1 MSIAAATIDFYD
13 DAKRELMTKVS
24 MPVEMK
30 NTHVTMLTP
39 EQHEALP
46 DSEFGLIV
54 LTKRAS
60 VLRKFPV
67 NDPGNAWLSAQY
79 FAQTHEKLAFPA
91 RFVAAKF
98 IKRACS
104 AYGVLASPSVDAYAA
119 RVEEDEAQS
128 NTFVEGSESGWML
141 RKLAQRELS
150 FNKTAAMEVN
160 ALTELPSEHF
170 ALVIRQGDGSV
181 IRKYAMP
188 DEHHVKMA
196 AAYFEKYAMDLPS
209 EYRHRFAVSVQ
220 NRADELE
227 VDISA
232 SDMLQK
238 WASTNWNRHVSAHIE
253 QRKSLLPRNPSARDV
268 LDKLAASLGETNPE
282 DMASALETFDRSTG
296 LTKYYDRGIT
306 DPYASTMD
314 KAAEGWSA
322 EVEGE
327 TITEADLRKAATSK
341 KLAGYLGETFARQFS
356 EHPTEIFESLPTPEK
371 VLIKQVISGEA

>member
-1 MSIAAATIDFYD
+1 MSIAAAVIDFYD
-13 DAKRELMTKVS
+13 DAKHERMTKVS
-24 MPVEMK
+24 MPVEMRDT
-30 NTHVTMLTP
+30 NVTMLTP
-39 EQHEALP
+39 EQHQRLP

-79 FAQTHEKLAFPA
+79 FGETHEKLAFPA

-98 IKRACS
+98 IKRACD
-104 AYGVLASPSVDAYAA
+104 AYGVLASPLVDAYAS
-119 RVEEDEAQS
+119 RVEEHEAGS
-128 NTFVEGSESGWML
+128 NTFVEGSESSWML
-141 RKLAQRELS
+141 RKLAQRELQIE
-150 FNKTAAMEVN
+150 KTAAVEVN
-160 ALTELPSEHF
+160 ALTELPNEHF
-170 ALVIRQGDGSV
+170 ALVIRQGDGSI

-227 VDISA
+227 VDVSA
-232 SDMLQK
+232 ADMLQK
-238 WASTNWNRHVSAHIE
+238 WASTNWNRNVHAHLE

-268 LDKLAASLGETNPE
+268 LDKLASSLEETTPE
-282 DMASALETFDRSTG
+282 DMAAALQTFDQSTG
-296 LTKYYDRGIT
+296 LNRYYDRGLT
-306 DPYASTMD
+306 DPHASTMD
-314 KAAEGWSA
+314 KQAFGWSA
-322 EVEGE
+322 EVEGR
-327 TITEADLRKAATSK
+327 TITEKDLRKAASSK